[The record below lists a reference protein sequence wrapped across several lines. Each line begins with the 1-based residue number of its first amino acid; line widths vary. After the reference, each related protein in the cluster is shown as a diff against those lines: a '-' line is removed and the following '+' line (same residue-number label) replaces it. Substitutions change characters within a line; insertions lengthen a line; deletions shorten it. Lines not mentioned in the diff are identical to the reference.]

1 MTIIHSFF
9 IDLYILNDSWD
20 CGSLPHKNVNI
31 QPYMFFLFP
40 YFSIKIIQF
49 RTGWFWFR
57 LLKLKKMNETEAVN
71 K

>member
-9 IDLYILNDSWD
+9 IDLYILDDSWD

-40 YFSIKIIQF
+40 YFSIKIIQYRLVLVQAF
-49 RTGWFWFR
+49 RAQE
-57 LLKLKKMNETEAVN
+57 NE
-71 K
+71 